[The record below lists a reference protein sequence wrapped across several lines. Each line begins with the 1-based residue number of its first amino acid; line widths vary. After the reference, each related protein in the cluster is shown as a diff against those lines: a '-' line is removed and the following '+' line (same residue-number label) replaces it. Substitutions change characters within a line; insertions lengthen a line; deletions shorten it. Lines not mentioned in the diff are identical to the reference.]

1 MHGMEGGLVA
11 WRYRL
16 GGGCGEGGGLSVQEK
31 SVRACMEAM
40 LAEGQWPSL
49 SVDQF
54 PEEQPS

>member
-1 MHGMEGGLVA
+1 MT

-16 GGGCGEGGGLSVQEK
+16 GGGCGEGGRLSVQEK
-31 SVRACMEAM
+31 SVWACMEAM